1 MTTSGHKT
9 HRHQGQVF
17 KKALG
22 HYYVRTGQHTAVC
35 SLSSKLRK
43 DLVYPTADRSSV
55 GHRRVQAVRGLAVL
69 DPVAIGDWVE
79 YLDAPHDTGMIT
91 NVLPRTNR
99 FVRPAAGTQEIEQV
113 IAANID
119 QLIPMLAA
127 AQPEPTWGLLDRSLA
142 IAEAEDLPVLI
153 CITKIDLVDPGT
165 LDAEAEI
172 YRRMGYPVILTSV
185 RSGAGIETLQ
195 TALHDRLSVFV
206 GKSGVGKTSLL
217 NTIQPGLGLRV
228 SEISESTGKGKHT
241 TTHLEMFDLD
251 AGGQVIDTPGVKELS
266 MASLAEYDLAYLFR
280 EMRPYLGQC
289 QFGATCTHSHE
300 PGCAIKDA
308 VAAGDIAERRYQT
321 YLRMDAN

>member
-1 MTTSGHKT
+1 MTTVGDKT

-22 HYYVRTGQHTAVC
+22 HYYVNTGHQTVVC

-69 DPVAIGDWVE
+69 DPVAIGDRVE
-79 YLDAPHDTGMIT
+79 YIDAPHGAGMIT
-91 NVLPRTNR
+91 NVLPRSNR

-119 QLIPMLAA
+119 QLIPMLAVA
-127 AQPEPTWGLLDRSLA
+127 RPEPTWGLLDRYLA

-153 CITKIDLVDPGT
+153 CITKIDLVEPGMI
-165 LDAEAEI
+165 DAAAEV
-172 YRRMGYPVILTSV
+172 YRRIGYPVILTSV
-185 RSGAGIETLQ
+185 RSGIGIDDLEA
-195 TALHDRLSVFV
+195 ALHDRLSVFV

-228 SEISESTGKGKHT
+228 SEISDSTGKGKHT

-251 AGGQVIDTPGVKELS
+251 GGGQVIDTPGVKELS
-266 MASLAEYDLAYLFR
+266 MASLVEYDLAYLFR

-300 PGCAIKDA
+300 PGCAIKAA
-308 VAAGDIAERRYQT
+308 VTAGDIAGRRYQS
-321 YLRMDAN
+321 YLRMDAE

>member
-1 MTTSGHKT
+1 MTTGSKKT
-9 HRHQGQVF
+9 HRHEGQVF

-22 HYYVRTGQHTAVC
+22 HYYVRTTHQTVVC

-79 YLDAPHDTGMIT
+79 YLDAPHGTGMIM

-127 AQPEPTWGLLDRSLA
+127 ARPEPTWGLLDRYLA

-153 CITKIDLVDPGT
+153 CITKIDLVEPG
-165 LDAEAEI
+165 LIDAEAEI

-185 RSGAGIETLQ
+185 RSGSGVEALQ
-195 TALHDRLSVFV
+195 AALHDRLSVFV

-228 SEISESTGKGKHT
+228 NEISESTGKGKHT

-251 AGGQVIDTPGVKELS
+251 GGGQVIDTPGVKELS
-266 MASLAEYDLAYLFR
+266 LASLADYDLAYLFR

-300 PGCAIKDA
+300 PGCAIKAA
-308 VAAGDIAERRYQT
+308 VTAGDIAERRYQS
-321 YLRMDAN
+321 YLRMDAE